1 MARIH
6 ELEMLR
12 QDALHKTESITR
24 DEEARLLQLR
34 LLMMR
39 DENTD
44 LRETI
49 GQRDF
54 MISTMMR
61 DTDQL
66 RLDLDGSKQTIR
78 GQDARLKK
86 QDIDMASLKVRGV
99 SIDRLSLLYI

>member
-66 RLDLDGSKQTIR
+66 RLDLDGNKQTIR

-99 SIDRLSLLYI
+99 SIDRLPLLYI